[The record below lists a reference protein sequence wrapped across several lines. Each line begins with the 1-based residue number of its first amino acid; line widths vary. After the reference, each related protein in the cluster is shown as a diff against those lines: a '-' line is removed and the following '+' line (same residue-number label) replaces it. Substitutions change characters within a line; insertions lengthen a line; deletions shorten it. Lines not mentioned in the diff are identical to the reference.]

1 MKRVRSLIFALAVA
15 ALSLPA
21 LAQEG
26 HHAQPGGFSAPPV
39 PFNMTSYPAPTVT
52 DAHGNQTKGAT
63 AFIGP
68 VINFVL
74 LMVLG
79 YMALRRSI
87 NPALAARRAAI
98 ETEIAEAQRM
108 HTEAE
113 SMHQEYADKLA
124 RLDDEIARLKA
135 DFTRAG
141 ETERDRI
148 VADASEVV
156 AAAPDI
162 IIGSWCGKKFR
173 PEQVAARPGWH
184 SVPAVRDGELHEV
197 KSPLILQPGPA
208 ALTDGLDRLH
218 AIIATWA
225 LRHG

>member
-1 MKRVRSLIFALAVA
+1 MKRVRSMILALALA

-26 HHAQPGGFSAPPV
+26 HHPQPGGFSAPAV

-113 SMHQEYADKLA
+113 SMHQEYADKIA

-141 ETERDRI
+141 EAERDRI
-148 VADASEVV
+148 VAEAREKAERMRADARASIEQEV
-156 AAAPDI
+156 
-162 IIGSWCGKKFR
+162 KTLR
-173 PEQVAARPGWH
+173 E
-184 SVPAVRDGELHEV
+184 ELHREAV
-197 KSPLILQPGPA
+197 LA
-208 ALTDGLDRLH
+208 AVTAAEETVRKTITAADHGRLADDYIQSLDAEAQQGAR
-218 AIIATWA
+218 A
-225 LRHG
+225 

>member
-1 MKRVRSLIFALAVA
+1 MKRVRSMIFALAVA

-113 SMHQEYADKLA
+113 SMHQEYADKIA

-141 ETERDRI
+141 EAERDRI
-148 VADASEVV
+148 VAEAREKAERMRADARASIEQEVKSLRDELHREAVLAAV
-156 AAAPDI
+156 AAAEDTVRKTI
-162 IIGSWCGKKFR
+162 T
-173 PEQVAARPGWH
+173 AADHGRLADDYIQ
-184 SVPAVRDGELHEV
+184 S
-197 KSPLILQPGPA
+197 
-208 ALTDGLDRLH
+208 LDAEAQQGAR
-218 AIIATWA
+218 A
-225 LRHG
+225 

>member
-1 MKRVRSLIFALAVA
+1 MKRVRSMIFALAVA

-141 ETERDRI
+141 EAERDRI
-148 VADASEVV
+148 VAEAREKGERMRADARASIEQEVKSLRDELHREAVIAAV
-156 AAAPDI
+156 AAAEDTVRKTI
-162 IIGSWCGKKFR
+162 T
-173 PEQVAARPGWH
+173 AADHGRLADDYIQ
-184 SVPAVRDGELHEV
+184 S
-197 KSPLILQPGPA
+197 
-208 ALTDGLDRLH
+208 LDAEAQQGAR
-218 AIIATWA
+218 A
-225 LRHG
+225 

>member
-1 MKRVRSLIFALAVA
+1 MKRVRSMIFALAVA

-26 HHAQPGGFSAPPV
+26 HHAQPGGFSAPAV

-52 DAHGNQTKGAT
+52 DAHGNQAKGAT

-124 RLDDEIARLKA
+124 RLDEEIARLKA

-141 ETERDRI
+141 EAERDRI
-148 VADASEVV
+148 VAEAREKAERMRADARASIEQEVKTLRDELHREAVIAAV
-156 AAAPDI
+156 AAAEDTVRKTI
-162 IIGSWCGKKFR
+162 T
-173 PEQVAARPGWH
+173 AADHGRLADDYIQ
-184 SVPAVRDGELHEV
+184 S
-197 KSPLILQPGPA
+197 
-208 ALTDGLDRLH
+208 LDAEAQQGAR
-218 AIIATWA
+218 A
-225 LRHG
+225 

>member
-1 MKRVRSLIFALAVA
+1 MKRVRSMIFALAVA

-124 RLDDEIARLKA
+124 RLDEEISRLKA

-141 ETERDRI
+141 EAERDRI
-148 VADASEVV
+148 VAEAREKAERMRADARASIEQEV
-156 AAAPDI
+156 
-162 IIGSWCGKKFR
+162 KTL
-173 PEQVAARPGWH
+173 
-184 SVPAVRDGELHEV
+184 RDELHREAV
-197 KSPLILQPGPA
+197 LA
-208 ALTDGLDRLH
+208 AVTAAEETVRKTITTADHARLADDYIQSLDAEAQQGAR
-218 AIIATWA
+218 A
-225 LRHG
+225 

>member
-1 MKRVRSLIFALAVA
+1 VKRVRSMIFALAVA

-26 HHAQPGGFSAPPV
+26 HHAQPGGFSAPAV

-113 SMHQEYADKLA
+113 AMHQEYADKLA
-124 RLDDEIARLKA
+124 RLDEEIARLKA

-141 ETERDRI
+141 EAERDRI
-148 VADASEVV
+148 VAEAREKGERMRADARASIEQEVKTLRDELHREAVIAAV
-156 AAAPDI
+156 AAAEETVRKTI
-162 IIGSWCGKKFR
+162 T
-173 PEQVAARPGWH
+173 AADHGRLADDYIQ
-184 SVPAVRDGELHEV
+184 S
-197 KSPLILQPGPA
+197 
-208 ALTDGLDRLH
+208 LDAEAQQGAR
-218 AIIATWA
+218 A
-225 LRHG
+225 

>member
-1 MKRVRSLIFALAVA
+1 MKRIRAVVFALAVA

-26 HHAQPGGFSAPPV
+26 HHAPAGGFSPPPV

-52 DAHGNQTKGAT
+52 DAHGNQAKGAT

-68 VINFVL
+68 VINFAL
-74 LMVLG
+74 LMILG

-108 HTEAE
+108 HTEAA

-124 RLDDEIARLKA
+124 RLDDEIAQIKA

-141 ETERDRI
+141 EAERDRI
-148 VADASEVV
+148 LAEAREKAQRMRDDARASIEQEVK
-156 AAAPDI
+156 AL
-162 IIGSWCGKKFR
+162 
-173 PEQVAARPGWH
+173 
-184 SVPAVRDGELHEV
+184 RDELHREAV
-197 KSPLILQPGPA
+197 LAAVTAAEETVRKTITAADHTRLADDYIQSLEREAQPGA
-208 ALTDGLDRLH
+208 RA
-218 AIIATWA
+218 
-225 LRHG
+225 

>member
-1 MKRVRSLIFALAVA
+1 MKRVRSMIFALAVA

-26 HHAQPGGFSAPPV
+26 HHAQPGGFSAPAV

-113 SMHQEYADKLA
+113 AMHQEYADKLA
-124 RLDDEIARLKA
+124 RLDEEIARLKA

-141 ETERDRI
+141 EAERDRI
-148 VADASEVV
+148 VAEAREKGERMRADARASIEQEVKTLRDELHREAVIAAV
-156 AAAPDI
+156 AAAEETVRKTI
-162 IIGSWCGKKFR
+162 T
-173 PEQVAARPGWH
+173 AADHGRLADDYIQ
-184 SVPAVRDGELHEV
+184 S
-197 KSPLILQPGPA
+197 
-208 ALTDGLDRLH
+208 LDAEAQQGAR
-218 AIIATWA
+218 A
-225 LRHG
+225 

>member
-1 MKRVRSLIFALAVA
+1 MKRVRSMIFALAVA

-124 RLDDEIARLKA
+124 RLDEEIARLKA

-141 ETERDRI
+141 EAERDRI
-148 VADASEVV
+148 VAEAREKAERMRADARASIEQEV
-156 AAAPDI
+156 
-162 IIGSWCGKKFR
+162 KTL
-173 PEQVAARPGWH
+173 
-184 SVPAVRDGELHEV
+184 RDELHREAV
-197 KSPLILQPGPA
+197 LA
-208 ALTDGLDRLH
+208 AVTAAEETVRKTITAADHGRLADDYIQSLDAEAQQGAR
-218 AIIATWA
+218 A
-225 LRHG
+225 

>member
-148 VADASEVV
+148 VAEAREKAERMRADARASIEQEVKTLRDELHREAVLAAV
-156 AAAPDI
+156 AAAEDTVRKTI
-162 IIGSWCGKKFR
+162 T
-173 PEQVAARPGWH
+173 AADHGRLADDYIQ
-184 SVPAVRDGELHEV
+184 S
-197 KSPLILQPGPA
+197 
-208 ALTDGLDRLH
+208 LDAEAQQGAR
-218 AIIATWA
+218 A
-225 LRHG
+225 

>member
-1 MKRVRSLIFALAVA
+1 MKRVRSMIFALAVA

-26 HHAQPGGFSAPPV
+26 HHAQPGGFSAPAV

-124 RLDDEIARLKA
+124 RLDEEIARLKA

-141 ETERDRI
+141 EAERDRI
-148 VADASEVV
+148 VAEAREKGERMRADARASIEQEVKTLRDELHREAVIAAV
-156 AAAPDI
+156 AAAEETVRKTI
-162 IIGSWCGKKFR
+162 T
-173 PEQVAARPGWH
+173 AADHGRLADDYIQ
-184 SVPAVRDGELHEV
+184 S
-197 KSPLILQPGPA
+197 
-208 ALTDGLDRLH
+208 LDAEAQQGAR
-218 AIIATWA
+218 A
-225 LRHG
+225 

>member
-1 MKRVRSLIFALAVA
+1 VKRVRSMLFALAVA

-26 HHAQPGGFSAPPV
+26 HHAQPGGFSAPAV

-124 RLDDEIARLKA
+124 RLDEEIARLKA

-141 ETERDRI
+141 EAERDRI
-148 VADASEVV
+148 VAEAREKGERMRADARASIEQEVKTLRDELHREAVIAAV
-156 AAAPDI
+156 AAAEETVRKTI
-162 IIGSWCGKKFR
+162 T
-173 PEQVAARPGWH
+173 AADHGRLADDYIQ
-184 SVPAVRDGELHEV
+184 S
-197 KSPLILQPGPA
+197 
-208 ALTDGLDRLH
+208 LDAEAQQGAR
-218 AIIATWA
+218 A
-225 LRHG
+225 

>member
-1 MKRVRSLIFALAVA
+1 MKRVRSMIFALAVA

-26 HHAQPGGFSAPPV
+26 HHPQAGGFSAPPV

-124 RLDDEIARLKA
+124 RLDEEIARLKA
-135 DFTRAG
+135 DFNRAG
-141 ETERDRI
+141 EAERDRI
-148 VADASEVV
+148 VAEAREKAERMRADARASIEQEVKSLRDELHREAVIAAV
-156 AAAPDI
+156 AAAEDTVRKTI
-162 IIGSWCGKKFR
+162 T
-173 PEQVAARPGWH
+173 AADHGRLADDYIQ
-184 SVPAVRDGELHEV
+184 S
-197 KSPLILQPGPA
+197 
-208 ALTDGLDRLH
+208 LDAEAQQGAR
-218 AIIATWA
+218 A
-225 LRHG
+225 